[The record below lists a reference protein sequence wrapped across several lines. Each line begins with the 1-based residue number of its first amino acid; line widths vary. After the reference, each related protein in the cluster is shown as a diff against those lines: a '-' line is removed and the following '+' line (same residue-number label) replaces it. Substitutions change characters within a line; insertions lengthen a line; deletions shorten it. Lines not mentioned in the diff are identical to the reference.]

1 MSEQTS
7 KWPSALHVYSLDIRL
22 IVGGGGGGVIEWA
35 LAERVNGF
43 TKCHFSINYVWSST
57 FNNEHVMN

>member
-22 IVGGGGGGVIEWA
+22 IVEVGGGAEWA

-43 TKCHFSINYVWSST
+43 TKCHFRINYVWSST